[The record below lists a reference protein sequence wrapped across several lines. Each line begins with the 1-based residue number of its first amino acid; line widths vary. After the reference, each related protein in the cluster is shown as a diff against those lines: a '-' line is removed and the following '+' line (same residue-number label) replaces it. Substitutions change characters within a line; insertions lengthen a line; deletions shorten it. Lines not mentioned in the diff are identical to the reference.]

1 MIGKNKL
8 KYNEVKIN
16 EFLIL
21 FKSKISHENLK
32 KGIKEMLEKRKQ
44 RKFVE
49 SVELQVRIINYLNYF
64 RLD

>member
-21 FKSKISHENLK
+21 LKSKISHENLK